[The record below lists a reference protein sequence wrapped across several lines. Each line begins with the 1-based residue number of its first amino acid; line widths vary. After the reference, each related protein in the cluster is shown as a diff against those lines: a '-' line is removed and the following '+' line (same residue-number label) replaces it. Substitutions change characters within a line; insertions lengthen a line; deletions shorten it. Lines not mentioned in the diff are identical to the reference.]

1 MEAKSGFTKTLR
13 DTEELERR
21 GKDTG
26 VQLVT
31 AEEQINLLKQEIQHL
46 QDVKKE
52 QEGLL
57 KDINQVNIC
66 QCKFYH

>member
-1 MEAKSGFTKTLR
+1 MEAKSGFTETLR

-21 GKDTG
+21 AKDTG

-46 QDVKKE
+46 QNVRKE

-57 KDINQVNIC
+57 EDINQVNIC
-66 QCKFYH
+66 QCKF